1 MTHSFPTLRS
11 SDLPRTVWGNPLM
24 VPLPLVEVAR
34 DAEALAR
41 HVADWFV
48 ERIAETPGGF
58 ALCLSGGSTPRRPY
72 ALLASPGYRKR
83 LPWHRLHLFWGD
95 ERNVPAD
102 HPDSNYRVA
111 HEARSEEHTPE

>member
-1 MTHSFPTLRS
+1 
-11 SDLPRTVWGNPLM
+11 M

-72 ALLASPGYRKR
+72 ALLARSGYRMP
-83 LPWHRLHLFWGD
+83 LPLPRLHLFWGD
-95 ERNVPAD
+95 ERNVPAA
-102 HPDSNYRVA
+102 HPDKTGSASWREQGCPYLELLVW
-111 HEARSEEHTPE
+111 